1 MKKILFLSLFMM
13 TSYSFAD
20 NYIVGKL
27 APEKM
32 VTIRSEVNG
41 VVDSFNVDNGDNVSL
56 RSPLL
61 SISEKDYLL
70 NINLAKYDLDV
81 KKAELEMQEKQL
93 QRYQSLFKKKGIS
106 EGDFENQFRLT
117 QIGRAQYNMS
127 KTQYE
132 IAKRVLNKSTPDAPF
147 DGVVTLRS
155 VEVGQ
160 FISVGDPLYAIADL
174 SKLKV
179 RFHLLESDFEQ
190 FQKGDSVKVTIPSLE
205 KNLTGIVTLFSPL
218 MQENDPGFLVE
229 VTLDNTG
236 NLHPGMEAYVY
247 FNQSE
252 DGL

>member
-1 MKKILFLSLFMM
+1 MM

-20 NYIVGKL
+20 NYIVGKR

-106 EGDFENQFRLT
+106 EGDFEN
-117 QIGRAQYNMS
+117 
-127 KTQYE
+127 
-132 IAKRVLNKSTPDAPF
+132 
-147 DGVVTLRS
+147 
-155 VEVGQ
+155 
-160 FISVGDPLYAIADL
+160 
-174 SKLKV
+174 
-179 RFHLLESDFEQ
+179 
-190 FQKGDSVKVTIPSLE
+190 
-205 KNLTGIVTLFSPL
+205 
-218 MQENDPGFLVE
+218 
-229 VTLDNTG
+229 
-236 NLHPGMEAYVY
+236 
-247 FNQSE
+247 
-252 DGL
+252 